1 MRFLANALFVL
12 VVLLCAPAVF
22 AQVDGGGVD
31 NMDGIGDGCGATMNP
46 DECMFG
52 DSGWNNITQC
62 TRTAC
67 PACAF
72 DETGTKSICYYLT
85 GNSGYCSCTGRSS
98 VGRDTHGNSFPSC
111 NSSGSC
117 LSHR

>member
-1 MRFLANALFVL
+1 MRSIGEALFVFI
-12 VVLLCAPAVF
+12 LLAAPAAF
-22 AQVDGGGVD
+22 AQVDGGGID
-31 NMDGIGDGCGATMNP
+31 NMDGISDGCGATMNA

-52 DSGWNNITQC
+52 DSGWNDISQC

-85 GNSGYCSCTGRSS
+85 GNSGYCSCKGRDS
-98 VGRDTHGNSFPSC
+98 VGRDSHGNIFPNCST
-111 NSSGSC
+111 SGSC